1 MITLTT
7 IDIIVRIAVA
17 MGLGTIIGLE
27 RTLAGKTAGMRTH
40 AMITLGASVFV
51 IISETIISFLNNPLV
66 ASPVIIP
73 GAIIT
78 GIGFIGAGL
87 IMLHSNKIT
96 GLTTAAG
103 LWVAAGVGMASGFG
117 FLNLAIISTVAVL
130 IIFTVMWFIEESL
143 RKFAYDPQTES
154 ITLEEEKIK
163 QQQNKFFNPSN
174 NK

>member
-1 MITLTT
+1 MIALTT
-7 IDIIVRIAVA
+7 ADIIIRIAVS

-51 IISETIISFLNNPLV
+51 IISETIISSLNNPLI

-73 GAIIT
+73 GAVIT
-78 GIGFIGAGL
+78 GIGFIGAGF

-103 LWVAAGVGMASGFG
+103 LWVASGVGMASGFG
-117 FLNLAIISTVAVL
+117 FLNLAVISTVAAL
-130 IIFTVMWFIEESL
+130 IIFTAMWFIEESL
-143 RKFAYDPQTES
+143 KKYAYDPQTES
-154 ITLEEEKIK
+154 IAAEEEKIRK
-163 QQQNKFFNPSN
+163 QQNKFFNPL

>member
-163 QQQNKFFNPSN
+163 QQQNKFFNP
-174 NK
+174 